1 MPASAGIFLG
11 GIMTWQ
17 ATVTGFTQD
26 DNLDWVML
34 LSCGHRQHVRH
45 QPPFINRPWAVS
57 EEGRRQ
63 HLDMVVTCTQC
74 QRGMPVP
81 DNTPDA

>member
-1 MPASAGIFLG
+1 MPADAGIFLG
-11 GIMTWQ
+11 DIMTWQ

-26 DNLDWVML
+26 EHLDWVML

-45 QPPFINRPWAVS
+45 QPPFINRPWVTS
-57 EEGRRQ
+57 EAGRDR
-63 HLDMVVTCTQC
+63 HLGMAVTCTQC

-81 DNTPDA
+81 SDSNR

>member
-1 MPASAGIFLG
+1 
-11 GIMTWQ
+11 MTNQ
-17 ATVTGFTQD
+17 VIVNGFRQD
-26 DNLDWVML
+26 EVGDWVME

-45 QPPFINRPWAVS
+45 HPPFINRPWVQTD
-57 EEGRRQ
+57 EGRRQ

-81 DNTPDA
+81 E